1 MCCAS
6 TKESEMKSSH
16 VKMTAEQLAAIE
28 IAADRVG
35 LPVSTFL
42 RFAALEKAEAMG
54 IVPEQPKAD

>member
-1 MCCAS
+1 
-6 TKESEMKSSH
+6 MKSSH